1 MHATQG
7 KLANMSYKYVLFQT
21 LRVTVDLIMRV
32 NPFTGMTVYIKT
44 YTEK

>member
-1 MHATQG
+1 MQYKVNWPTSAV
-7 KLANMSYKYVLFQT
+7 NMFYSKT
-21 LRVTVDLIMRV
+21 LRVTVEVIMRV